1 MNPGN
6 VITVPLAR
14 NVVSAPSAVVAPSS
28 IETVW
33 PAASFICEAI
43 VRLKIRS

>member
-1 MNPGN
+1 MKPGN

-14 NVVSAPSAVVAPSS
+14 KVVCVPSTVVAPSS

>member
-1 MNPGN
+1 MKPGN

-14 NVVSAPSAVVAPSS
+14 NVAAVSSALVAPSS
-28 IETVW
+28 METVC

-43 VRLKIRS
+43 VRLKMRS